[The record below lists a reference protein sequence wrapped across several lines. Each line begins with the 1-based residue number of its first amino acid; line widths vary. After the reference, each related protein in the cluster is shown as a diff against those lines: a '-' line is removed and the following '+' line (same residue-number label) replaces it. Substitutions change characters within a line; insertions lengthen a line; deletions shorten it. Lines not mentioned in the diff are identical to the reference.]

1 MTDHRKDTAWLCE
14 QLPGLRSLAVR
25 KGTVQTQQQLEAI
38 VETAR
43 RGGEFKEPL
52 VDLARSLGVGV
63 DDLMSWRADGIP
75 CTPRPRV
82 RYVCPERLC
91 AREWSPEPSKR
102 TPSCEIANQQLRAER
117 EPE

>member
-14 QLPGLRSLAVR
+14 QLPGLRRLAVR
-25 KGTVQTQQQLEAI
+25 KGTVQTQQKLEAI

-52 VDLARSLGVGV
+52 MDLARSLGVGV
-63 DDLMSWRADGIP
+63 DDLMAWRADVIP
-75 CTPRPRV
+75 PTCRPPV

-91 AREWSPEPSKR
+91 VREWYPEPSKR
-102 TPSCEIANQQLRAER
+102 TPSCEIADRQLRAER
-117 EPE
+117 ELD